1 MGFIDIDGRMY
12 SRNGSYE
19 LAMQPVSTY
28 VSREEFEDAKKE
40 LSYLRRKRIELVE
53 VFEKE
58 KKEREERISDEEL
71 QMMLFPV
78 NNIDRRIKELSYLI
92 NNARIVEKSSRV
104 EQEEI
109 LEDLYEENTIP
120 AAQSEVSKKNK
131 ETSSTEE
138 TTPSELFFV
147 KGASKIG
154 ANIGDYTPFYAKVEK
169 EFVGYNR
176 LLLEGWTL
184 VDESG
189 KPIGEIS
196 KAWEIRNKM
205 LERETSTRIQSA
217 KEKYP
222 NAYAPWTEEENG
234 RLIDLYSNQNK
245 TIVQIS
251 EILGRT
257 RNGISLQLRKLLN
270 VGKLP
275 VRRNEGPNQYS
286 LDPISITSINPES
299 ISDEQMPEYLKKIE
313 QMEKWFKVV
322 KEYATQQA
330 VENGVC
336 YDGYII
342 KTTNKVSFTD
352 TKSAME
358 IIKKNFPNLF
368 NSCVQLKNCNF
379 VKKIL
384 KEENFNTCLAEV
396 VEQTEQHTLVKVQ

>member
-53 VFEKE
+53 DFEKE

-104 EQEEI
+104 DQEEI
-109 LEDLYEENTIP
+109 LEGLEVENVIP
-120 AAQSEVSKKNK
+120 AEQNK
-131 ETSSTEE
+131 EPEKDIETSSIEE
-138 TTPSELFFV
+138 TTPTALFFV
-147 KGASKIG
+147 KGESKVE
-154 ANIGDYTPFYAKVEK
+154 ANIGDRTPFYAKVEN

-176 LLLEGWTL
+176 LLLDGWTL

-189 KPIGEIS
+189 KTIGEIS

-205 LERETSTRIQSA
+205 LEGERAAQIQSA

-222 NAYAPWTEEENG
+222 NAYMPWTDGENG
-234 RLIDLYSNQNK
+234 RLLDLYSNQNK
-245 TIVQIS
+245 TVAELS
-251 EILGRT
+251 EIFGRT
-257 RNGISLQLRKLLN
+257 RNGISRQLRKLLG
-270 VGKLP
+270 VERLP
-275 VRRNEGPNQYS
+275 IRRRTVDLDQYS
-286 LDPISITSINPES
+286 LNPISITSINPEL
-299 ISDEQMPEYLKKIE
+299 ISDNKMPDYLNLIE
-313 QMEKWFKVV
+313 QMEKWFKSV
-322 KEYATQQA
+322 KEYAAQQA

-336 YDGYII
+336 YDGYEV
-342 KTTNKVSFTD
+342 KTTYKTSFTD
-352 TKSAME
+352 TRRAME
-358 IIKKNFPNLF
+358 TISERFPELF
-368 NSCVQLKNCNF
+368 NSCVQLKSSSY

-384 KEENFNTCLAEV
+384 GEENYNSAVAEF
-396 VEQTEQHTLVKVQ
+396 VEQKEQNTLVKA